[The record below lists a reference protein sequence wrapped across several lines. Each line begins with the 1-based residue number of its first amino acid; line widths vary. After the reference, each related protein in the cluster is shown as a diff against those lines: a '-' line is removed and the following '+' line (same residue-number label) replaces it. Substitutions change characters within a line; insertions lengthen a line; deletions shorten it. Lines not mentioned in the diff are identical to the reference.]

1 MKYQLSILI
10 NLTKRK
16 FWKWLLLDYI
26 FIILYV
32 IIQKYIT
39 GFYDSSFVENLLILK
54 EISNYNVLELLLSIF
69 NVSLI
74 IYIVYNLYIYEY
86 NNSFEFIFLR
96 VSNIKRNSIKL
107 FFIILFTFIV
117 RTIYFL
123 FIFMFFR
130 KEFNFF
136 SSIYINTITTYI
148 SISVIT
154 YLAISLFYSI
164 HSNLIE
170 KM

>member
-69 NVSLI
+69 I
-74 IYIVYNLYIYEY
+74 ICTP
-86 NNSFEFIFLR
+86 F
-96 VSNIKRNSIKL
+96 
-107 FFIILFTFIV
+107 
-117 RTIYFL
+117 
-123 FIFMFFR
+123 
-130 KEFNFF
+130 
-136 SSIYINTITTYI
+136 
-148 SISVIT
+148 
-154 YLAISLFYSI
+154 
-164 HSNLIE
+164 
-170 KM
+170 

>member
-54 EISNYNVLELLLSIF
+54 EISNYNVVELLLSIF

-148 SISVIT
+148 SISLIT
-154 YLAISLFYSI
+154 YLAICLFYSI